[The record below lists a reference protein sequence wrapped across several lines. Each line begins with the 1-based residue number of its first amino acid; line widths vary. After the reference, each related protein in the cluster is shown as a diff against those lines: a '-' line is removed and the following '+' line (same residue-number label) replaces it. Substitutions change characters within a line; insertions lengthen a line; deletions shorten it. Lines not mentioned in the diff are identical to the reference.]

1 VTTSDQ
7 RAGRRWLAAW
17 RIVRRLPEPVAMSLG
32 AFGGYLYYRL
42 DERRRAALR
51 VNIRQVLGPDAS
63 QATVERV
70 VRRGF
75 YRYGRYWAEA
85 FRLENLSQQDI
96 SDRFTIEGQ
105 ENLDAAVAKGR
116 GAIFAVPHIGNWDAG
131 AAWLLTQGLQVTT
144 IAERLKP
151 EVLFDRF
158 IEYRRALGMEILPL
172 DNGSESMRGVMR
184 ALRAGRVVA
193 LVCDRDLT
201 GHGLPVEMFGSLA
214 AMPGGPASL
223 AIKTGAALL
232 PCAVY
237 QDRRGGRW
245 IGAIRP
251 EITVDPSGDPR
262 ADAQLLTQRLA
273 KEFEGFIARHPEQW
287 HVLSRFWRGIP
298 VVAEPSVAEE
308 VDAALRT
315 AGAPAG
321 VPVGAPAGAPAPL
334 PGPGPS
340 ERTPLP
346 PPGVAGV
353 DPAEAIAE
361 RGHETPTDGDD
372 PGPAEAERA
381 PAERSAPAGEA
392 TP

>member
-1 VTTSDQ
+1 VTTGDQ

-17 RIVRRLPEPVAMSLG
+17 RIVRRLPEPVAMGLG

-51 VNIRQVLGPDAS
+51 VNMRQVLGPDAS

-70 VRRGF
+70 ARRGF

-85 FRLENLSQQDI
+85 FRLEDLSQEDI
-96 SDRFTIEGQ
+96 RDRFRIEGQ
-105 ENLDAAVAKGR
+105 ENLDAATARGR

-131 AAWLLTQGLQVTT
+131 AAWLLTQGYQVTT

-158 IEYRRALGMEILPL
+158 LEYRRALGMEILPL
-172 DNGSESMRGVMR
+172 DNGSESMRGVLR

-232 PCAVY
+232 PSAVL

-245 IGAIRP
+245 VGVIRP
-251 EITVDPSGDPR
+251 EITVEPSGDPR

-298 VVAEPSVAEE
+298 VDAEPSVAEE

-315 AGAPAG
+315 AGAPA
-321 VPVGAPAGAPAPL
+321 PSPAP
-334 PGPGPS
+334 GSS
-340 ERTPLP
+340 ETTPLP

-353 DPAEAIAE
+353 DPAEAIVE
-361 RGHETPTDGDD
+361 RGHETPTNGDS

>member
-1 VTTSDQ
+1 
-7 RAGRRWLAAW
+7 
-17 RIVRRLPEPVAMSLG
+17 MSLG

-85 FRLENLSQQDI
+85 FRLENLSQQEI
-96 SDRFTIEGQ
+96 RDRFTLEGQ
-105 ENLDAAVAKGR
+105 ENLDAAMARGR
-116 GAIFAVPHIGNWDAG
+116 GVIFAVPHIGNWDAG
-131 AAWLLTQGLQVTT
+131 AAWLLTQGYPVTT

-151 EVLFDRF
+151 DMVFDRF
-158 IEYRRALGMEILPL
+158 LEYRRALGMEILPL
-172 DNGSESMRGVMR
+172 DNGSESMRGMLR

-201 GHGLPVEMFGSLA
+201 GHGLPVEMFGALA

-232 PCAVY
+232 PSAVY
-237 QDRRGGRW
+237 HDRRGGRW
-245 IGAIRP
+245 VGAVRP
-251 EITVDPSGDPR
+251 EITVEPSGDPR

-273 KEFEGFIARHPEQW
+273 KEFEGFIARRPEQW
-287 HVLSRFWRGIP
+287 HVLSRYWRGIP
-298 VVAEPSVAEE
+298 VVADPSVAGE
-308 VDAALRT
+308 VAAELAT
-315 AGAPAG
+315 AGAPQP
-321 VPVGAPAGAPAPL
+321 VPEPS
-334 PGPGPS
+334 PGPS
-340 ERTPLP
+340 EATRLP
-346 PPGVAGV
+346 APGVAGV
-353 DPAEAIAE
+353 DPAEAAAE
-361 RGHETPTDGDD
+361 RGSELPSDGDD

-392 TP
+392 AP